1 MFSKLVFVLSTLAL
15 AIQGSYA
22 RPTSPAPTPAPP
34 GLNFLY
40 SLNCTLG
47 TAIPVG
53 TGPRGSRIVIPITG
67 GTFQGP
73 KLKGKILN
81 LGADWALSS
90 TSGAESTTNVDT
102 RYQLVT
108 DDGANIFIQT
118 NGPAKKDGKIHL
130 RMTFETGSA
139 KYFWLNSV
147 VAVGILTT
155 GNGFVAI
162 DAWEVVSPVG
172 L

>member
-1 MFSKLVFVLSTLAL
+1 MSANYKGKHYRLLFLSLPPSVVDSARTCQPLRFSGQTTYSIKMFSKLVFVLSTLAL

-73 KLKGKILN
+73 KLKGGPRPIPSLFN
-81 LGADWALSS
+81 PPAYLPLAPPLLSS
-90 TSGAESTTNVDT
+90 PFLSSA
-102 RYQLVT
+102 
-108 DDGANIFIQT
+108 I
-118 NGPAKKDGKIHL
+118 GPK
-130 RMTFETGSA
+130 
-139 KYFWLNSV
+139 
-147 VAVGILTT
+147 LT
-155 GNGFVAI
+155 
-162 DAWEVVSPVG
+162 
-172 L
+172 